1 MQTMNEAEII
11 NLKRSCV
18 AVSIPKGDKVI
29 ITKDAQVTISQSLGG
44 SFTVLHRGNLYRI
57 DGDDADALGKEPLP
71 KPTLSEC
78 IKNHDQD
85 HEIEDLIWQQMKTCF
100 DPEIPIN
107 IVDLGLVYKCEIK
120 KLATGQRDVFIQMTL
135 TAPGCGMGDILANDV
150 KSKIELVPT
159 VRKVDVQIVFDP
171 PWTKE
176 NMSDAAQLEAGIF

>member
-1 MQTMNEAEII
+1 MNETEFIT
-11 NLKRSCV
+11 LKRSCV
-18 AVSIPKGDKVI
+18 AVSIPKGDKVL

-57 DGDDADALGKEPLP
+57 AGDDADALGKEPLP
-71 KPTLSEC
+71 KPTLPES
-78 IKNHDQD
+78 IKNHDRD

-107 IVDLGLVYKCEIK
+107 IVDLGLVYKCEIE
-120 KLATGQRDVFIQMTL
+120 KLADGQRDVFIQMTL

-159 VRKVDVQIVFDP
+159 VRKVQVEIVFDP

-176 NMSDAAQLEAGIF
+176 NMSDEAQLEAGIF